1 MQMVYGMIV
10 GRNEPKTMSK
20 VAHYLQEHLTG
31 EVMSSTDARRYFAT
45 DASILAIAP
54 ALVAYPRNEN
64 DVRKTARFTWQL
76 AERGRVIP
84 ITARGSGTD
93 QAGAALGSGI
103 MLVFPAH
110 MNRVLELD
118 TKANTVT
125 VEPGINYG
133 KLQQTLHTHGRFL
146 PPYPASIEYST
157 IGGAIA
163 NNASGEKSVK
173 YGDTRMFVRSLR
185 VVLANGEV
193 IETGRISK
201 RELNKKLGLATFEGE
216 IYRQIDTLLEDNKEV
231 IEQLDRAVLK
241 NNAGYD
247 LSGIKRKDGSFDL
260 TPLIVGS
267 QGTLGIVTEATLET
281 EAHVPQATLLLVQFD
296 STELLQSAALEL
308 RAMSEPPSALEFVN
322 AELLQTVQTLN
333 PNQLREV
340 IKPPFLAATLLV
352 ELDLVD
358 KHQKRQLKRT
368 QKILNKYASSVQLA
382 SDVEQQQLF
391 WKVRQTSSSIIGNND
406 GNNRAIPIIGDASV
420 PPDSLHALLEGL
432 RLIME
437 SQELPAA
444 FWGHAGEAVVH
455 VQPQL
460 NLAQVGDRQ
469 KAFRLIDDY
478 HKLVISLGG
487 TISSEANDGRLRTPY
502 LEAFYGVEAYA
513 LLQKVK
519 LAFDP
524 YGTLNPG
531 VKFGSSLDDIKS
543 IVRADFGLDHIY
555 DHLPRS

>member
-1 MQMVYGMIV
+1 
-10 GRNEPKTMSK
+10 MSK

-31 EVMSSTDARRYFAT
+31 EVMTSTDARRYFAT
-45 DASILAIAP
+45 DGSILAVAP

-93 QAGAALGSGI
+93 QTGAALGSGI

-118 TKANTVT
+118 TKAHTVT

-146 PPYPASIEYST
+146 PPYPASLEYST

-173 YGDTRMFVRSLR
+173 YGDTRTFVQALR
-185 VVLANGEV
+185 VVIANGEV

-201 RELNKKLGLATFEGE
+201 RELSRKLGLSTFEGE
-216 IYRQIDTLLEDNKEV
+216 IYRAVDTLLEENKDL
-231 IEQLDRAVLK
+231 IDKLSRDVLK
-241 NNAGYD
+241 NNAGYALAD
-247 LSGIKRKDGSFDL
+247 VKRKDGSFDL

-281 EAHVPQATLLLVQFD
+281 EAHSPQTTLLMAQFD
-296 STELLQSAALEL
+296 SLDHLQSAVIDL
-308 RAMSEPPSALEFVN
+308 RAMAEPPSALEFVN
-322 AELLQTVQTLN
+322 AELLQTVQALN
-333 PNQLREV
+333 PNQLRE
-340 IKPPFLAATLLV
+340 IIQTPFPAATLLI
-352 ELDLVD
+352 ELDVLD
-358 KHQKRQLKRT
+358 KHQKKQFKRT
-368 QKILNKYASSVQLA
+368 EKILTKYAA
-382 SDVEQQQLF
+382 SFTRAADLEQQQLF
-391 WKVRQTSSSIIGNND
+391 WKVRQTSSTIIGTND
-406 GNNRAIPIIGDASV
+406 GQSRAVPIIGDASV
-420 PPDSLHALLEGL
+420 PTANLRAYLEGI
-432 RLIME
+432 RTIME
-437 SQELPAA
+437 SQDLPTNL
-444 FWGHAGEAVVH
+444 WGHAGEGVVH
-455 VQPQL
+455 IQPQL
-460 NLAQVGDRQ
+460 DLSQVGDRQ
-469 KAFRLIDDY
+469 KAFRLMEDY
-478 HKLVISLGG
+478 NKLVVSLGG
-487 TISSEANDGRLRTPY
+487 SISSEGNDGRLRTPY
-502 LEAFYGVEAYA
+502 LEAFYGSEVYA
-513 LLQKVK
+513 LLQKIK

-531 VKFGSSLDDIKS
+531 VKFGSSLEDIKA
-543 IVRADFGLDHIY
+543 IVRADFSLDHIY

>member
-1 MQMVYGMIV
+1 
-10 GRNEPKTMSK
+10 MSK

-31 EVMSSTDARRYFAT
+31 EVMTSTDARRYFAT
-45 DASILAIAP
+45 DGSILALAP

-93 QAGAALGSGI
+93 QTGAALGSGI

-146 PPYPASIEYST
+146 PPYPASLEYST
-157 IGGAIA
+157 VGGAIA
-163 NNASGEKSVK
+163 NNASGEKSIK
-173 YGDTRMFVRSLR
+173 YGDTRTYVQALR

-201 RELNKKLGLATFEGE
+201 RELSKKLGLSTFEGE
-216 IYRQIDTLLEDNKEV
+216 IYRSIDTLLEENRKI
-231 IEQLDRAVLK
+231 IEQLDRDVLK
-241 NNAGYD
+241 NNAGYY
-247 LSGIKRKDGSFDL
+247 LSDIKRKDGSFDL

-267 QGTLGIVTEATLET
+267 QGTLGIVTEATLDT
-281 EAHVPQATLLLVQFD
+281 EAHSPQTTVLLAQFD
-296 STELLQSAALEL
+296 NLELLQTAVTEL
-308 RAMSEPPSALEFVN
+308 RALSEPPSALEFVN
-322 AELLQTVQTLN
+322 GELLQTVQTLN
-333 PNQLREV
+333 PNQLRE
-340 IKPPFLAATLLV
+340 IMTPPFPAATLLI
-352 ELDLVD
+352 ELDLID
-358 KHQKRQLKRT
+358 KHQKRQLKRVN
-368 QKILNKYASSVQLA
+368 KILDKHASNVLQA
-382 SDVEQQQLF
+382 ADVEQQQQF
-391 WKVRQTSSSIIGNND
+391 WKVRQTSSTILGHNN
-406 GNNRAIPIIGDASV
+406 GTSRAVPLIGDASV
-420 PPDSLHALLEGL
+420 PTDSLQALMDGL
-432 RLIME
+432 QTILE
-437 SQELPAA
+437 SQELPSAL
-444 FWGHAGEAVVH
+444 WGHAGEGVVH

-460 NLAQVGDRQ
+460 DLAQVGDRQ

-487 TISSEANDGRLRTPY
+487 SISSEAGDGRLRTPY
-502 LEAFYGVEAYA
+502 LEAFYGSEAYA
-513 LLQKVK
+513 FLQKIK
-519 LAFDP
+519 QAFDP

-543 IVRADFGLDHIY
+543 IVRADFGLDHLY

>member
-1 MQMVYGMIV
+1 
-10 GRNEPKTMSK
+10 MSK

-31 EVMSSTDARRYFAT
+31 EVMTSTDARRYFAT
-45 DASILAIAP
+45 DGSILALAP

-93 QAGAALGSGI
+93 QTGGALGTGI

-110 MNRVLELD
+110 MNRILELD

-146 PPYPASIEYST
+146 PPYPASLEYST
-157 IGGAIA
+157 IGGAVA
-163 NNASGEKSVK
+163 NNASGEKSLK
-173 YGDTRMFVRSLR
+173 YGDTRTFVQSLR

-201 RELNKKLGLATFEGE
+201 RDLGKKLGLASFEGE
-216 IYRQIDTLLEDNKEV
+216 IYRSIDTMLEDNREV
-231 IEQLDRAVLK
+231 LIQLERDVLK
-241 NNAGYD
+241 NNAGYA
-247 LSGIKRKDGSFDL
+247 LANVKHKDGSFDL
-260 TPLIVGS
+260 TPLFVGS
-267 QGTLGIVTEATLET
+267 QGTLGIITEITLET
-281 EAHVPQATLLLVQFD
+281 EVHNPQPSVLLAQFD
-296 STELLQSAALEL
+296 SLDHLQSAITEL
-308 RAMSEPPSALEFVN
+308 RALPEPPSSLEFVN
-322 AELLQTVQTLN
+322 GALLDTVQALN

-340 IKPPFLAATLLV
+340 MTPPFPAASLLI
-352 ELDLVD
+352 ELDVLD

-368 QKILNKYASSVQLA
+368 DKILNKYASSVQHA
-382 SDVEQQQLF
+382 ANVEQQQQF
-391 WKVRQTSSSIIGNND
+391 WKVRQTSSTIIGHND
-406 GNNRAIPIIGDASV
+406 GLNKAVPIIGDAAV
-420 PPDSLHALLEGL
+420 PVAQLQAYLTGLQTLLD
-432 RLIME
+432 
-437 SQELPAA
+437 SQELPAPL
-444 FWGHAGEAVVH
+444 WGHAGEGVVH
-455 VQPQL
+455 VQPRL

-469 KAFRLIDDY
+469 KAFRLMDEY
-478 HKLVISLGG
+478 NKLVISLGG
-487 TISSEANDGRLRTPY
+487 TISSEGNDGRLRTPY
-502 LEAFYGVEAYA
+502 LEAFYGSEAYG

-519 LAFDP
+519 QAFDP

-531 VKFGSSLDDIKS
+531 VKFGSSLEDIKA
-543 IVRADFGLDHIY
+543 IVRADFNLDHIY